1 MKTSVDGM
9 NLMGSSQSSHRNAA
23 NYQNKLKELQNLK
36 ANKFEKAIDNI
47 MQAKQNEYSKV
58 KVIPSTL

>member
-9 NLMGSSQSSHRNAA
+9 NLMGSSQSSHRNAT